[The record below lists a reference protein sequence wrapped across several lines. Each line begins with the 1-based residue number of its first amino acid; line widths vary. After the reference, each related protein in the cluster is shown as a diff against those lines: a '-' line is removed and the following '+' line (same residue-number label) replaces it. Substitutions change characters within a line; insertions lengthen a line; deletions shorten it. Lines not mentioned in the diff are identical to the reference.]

1 MRKRQTLTT
10 PQTFFDFPK
19 YEANFTNYAE
29 KDKINFRRKRVN
41 ELRLRGYTNDE
52 IRKKT
57 GFSLSTIEKD
67 LHEIRKL
74 EKTWFEKESINDF
87 CSSLHN
93 SIILWDNAIEHLQIL
108 QYEYE
113 DLDSKLQIL
122 SKISDFEERKMQ
134 LYEKTHAVQKF
145 IEECN

>member
-93 SIILWDNAIEHLQIL
+93 SIILCDNAIEHLQIL
-108 QYEYE
+108 QYE
-113 DLDSKLQIL
+113 
-122 SKISDFEERKMQ
+122 
-134 LYEKTHAVQKF
+134 
-145 IEECN
+145 